1 MEKIIKHLKE
11 NWIRHGFE
19 TLVVVVGIL
28 GAFTLNNWSE
38 NMKSAINQNESL
50 NKLKLDLE
58 YNIKRFHDL
67 DSTYNSWNE
76 QIKYVVDEVL
86 SGKAEKLHSLGE
98 YAIGRGTMNHITI
111 KKTTFNE
118 MLNTGIFYKISNS
131 TLTQSI
137 SDFYETANFEI
148 NKLDRD
154 NQNFADFVLSP
165 IKKDQYTIVF
175 RLFEQRNLEYLDWEW
190 LRDPNSEL
198 YKELESRIFYQKSAI
213 SSNQLVI
220 GKLRHKAEKA
230 IKSINDHQ
238 QRR

>member
-1 MEKIIKHLKE
+1 MKNFINHLKSE
-11 NWIRHGFE
+11 WYKYILE
-19 TLVVVVGIL
+19 IIVITIGIL
-28 GAFTLNNWSE
+28 GAFTLNNWNE

-58 YNIKRFHDL
+58 YNIKRLNDL

-76 QIKYVVDEVL
+76 QIKYMVEEVL
-86 SGKAEKLHSLGE
+86 SGKAEKLYSIEE
-98 YAIGRGTMNHITI
+98 YTIGRGSMNHITI

-131 TLTQSI
+131 NLTQSI

-154 NQNFADFVLSP
+154 NQNFADYAMSP

-175 RLFEQRNLEYLDWEW
+175 RLIEQRNLEYLDWEW

-198 YKELESRIFYQKSAI
+198 YKELESRIFFQKSAI
-213 SSNQLVI
+213 SANQLVI
-220 GKLRHKAEKA
+220 GKLREKAEKA

-238 QRR
+238 Q